1 MRADIGFVNGRIWTG
16 DPDRPWARSLGVA
29 HGRVTALDDDR
40 ECASARETVDLGGRT
55 AVPGFNDAHHHL
67 ALRGRRLAA
76 LDVGHAAAPDA
87 RTLLD
92 LVARAARGLPPDAWI
107 RGGGFDQNKIGGF
120 PTRLDLDAAGGGRPV
135 LLSHV
140 SEHIAVASTAALRAA
155 GVADLRDP
163 PDIPGGRIVV
173 GADGLATGL
182 LLENA
187 KKWCDATL
195 KPHPIDELVGFL
207 DTASRTALSEGVTSV
222 TDPGVGGLDGIG
234 MGRTDLHGYLTAR
247 ERGSLR
253 VRVTAMPYITT
264 THALE
269 GLEPGVDG
277 WGLDL
282 GLRTGFGDEF
292 LRLGA
297 VKVLSDG
304 SLIGRTSALH
314 EPYCAHGG
322 DEEPGRGMLAF
333 DPEQLARTLAL
344 LHRSGWQL
352 AVHAIGDRAV
362 DHAIDHLE
370 RAQRQY
376 PRHDARHRIEHCGIA
391 SEEAVGRIARAGIVP
406 VPQGRFLWELGD
418 GFLDALGERRGASVY
433 RMRSFLDAGVV
444 LPGSSDTPVV
454 DAHPMKGIHAMVN
467 RRTAGGRPIAP
478 AERLT
483 VDQAVRAYTH
493 GSAYAAGEEGR
504 KGRLAPGLLA
514 DMAVLDADPFTAD
527 PRDLADITVA
537 ATVLGGT
544 VVHGSDALA

>member
-1 MRADIGFVNGRIWTG
+1 MRADVGLVNGAIWTG
-16 DPDRPWARSLGVA
+16 DPQRPWARSLCVGF
-29 HGRVTALDDDR
+29 GRVVALDDDR
-40 ECASARETVDLGGRT
+40 ECARARETVDLGGRT
-55 AVPGFNDAHHHL
+55 VVPGFNDAHHHL

-76 LDVGHAAAPDA
+76 LDVGRAAAPS
-87 RTLLD
+87 RRRLLD
-92 LVARAARGLPPDAWI
+92 LVARKARETPSGEWI

-120 PTRLDLDAAGGGRPV
+120 PTREELDAAGDGRPV

-140 SEHIAVASTAALRAA
+140 SEHIAVASTAALRAV
-155 GVADLRDP
+155 GVEDLRNP
-163 PDIPGGRIVV
+163 PRIPGGSIVL
-173 GADGLATGL
+173 GQDGLATGL

-195 KPHPIDELVGFL
+195 KPHRIDELVGFL
-207 DTASRTALSEGVTSV
+207 GTASRVALSEGITSV

-247 ERGSLR
+247 ERGDLG

-292 LRLGA
+292 LRVGA

-314 EPYCAHGG
+314 EPYCAHAE
-322 DEEPGRGMLAF
+322 DEGPGRGMLAF
-333 DPEQLARTLAL
+333 DPEQLAKTLGL

-370 RAQRQY
+370 EAQRRY
-376 PRHDARHRIEHCGIA
+376 PREDTRHRIEHCGIA
-391 SEEAVGRIARAGIVP
+391 SEEAVERIARAGIVP

-418 GFLDALGERRGASVY
+418 GFLDALGERRGRSIY
-433 RMRSFLDAGVV
+433 RMKSFLDAGVV
-444 LPGSSDTPVV
+444 LPGSSDSPVV

-467 RRTAGGRPIAP
+467 RRTARGRVIAP
-478 AERLT
+478 KERLT
-483 VDQAVRAYTH
+483 VEQAVRAYTH
-493 GSAYAAGEEGR
+493 GSAHAAGEER
-504 KGRLAPGLLA
+504 IKGRLVPGLLA
-514 DMAVLDADPFTAD
+514 DMAVLDANPFAVD
-527 PRDLADITVA
+527 SRELADITVC
-537 ATVLGGT
+537 ATLLGGEI
-544 VVHGSDALA
+544 VHGADTLT

>member
-1 MRADIGFVNGRIWTG
+1 MRADVAFVNGAIWTG
-16 DPDRPWARSLGVA
+16 DPGRPWARSLCVTY
-29 HGRVTALDDDR
+29 GRVAALDDDR
-40 ECASARETVDLGGRT
+40 ECAAAHETVDLGGRT
-55 AVPGFNDAHHHL
+55 VVPGFNDAHHHL
-67 ALRGRRLAA
+67 ALRGRRLAT
-76 LDVGHAAAPDA
+76 LDVGHAAAPTRD
-87 RTLLD
+87 RLLG
-92 LVARAARGLPPDAWI
+92 LVAHKARELAPDEWV
-107 RGGGFDQNKIGGF
+107 RGGGFDQNRIGGF
-120 PTRLDLDAAGGGRPV
+120 PTREELDAAGGGRPV

-155 GVADLRDP
+155 GIADLRRP
-163 PDIPGGRIVV
+163 PDIPGGRIVL
-173 GADGLATGL
+173 GADGAATGL

-187 KKWCDATL
+187 KKWFDATL
-195 KPHPIDELVGFL
+195 KPHRIDELVGFL
-207 DTASRTALSEGVTSV
+207 DTASRTALAEGITSI

-234 MGRTDLHGYLTAR
+234 MGRADLHGYLTAR
-247 ERGSLR
+247 ERGSLG

-264 THALE
+264 THALA

-314 EPYCAHGG
+314 EPYCAHAPG
-322 DEEPGRGMLAF
+322 EEPGRGMLAF
-333 DPEQLARTLAL
+333 DPERLAETLGL

-362 DHAIDHLE
+362 DLAVGHVE
-370 RAQRQY
+370 EAQRRH

-391 SEEAVGRIARAGIVP
+391 SPEAVQRIARAGIVP

-418 GFLDALGERRGASVY
+418 GFLDALGEQRSRSVY
-433 RMRSFLDAGVV
+433 RMKSFLDAGVV

-467 RRTAGGRPIAP
+467 RRTAQGRLIGPQ
-478 AERLT
+478 ERLT
-483 VDQAVRAYTH
+483 VEQAVRAYTH
-493 GSAYAAGEEGR
+493 GSAYAAGEEGI
-504 KGRLAPGLLA
+504 KGRIVPGLLA
-514 DMAVLDADPFTAD
+514 DLAVLDADPFAVD
-527 PRDLADITVA
+527 PRDLADIAVV
-537 ATVLGGT
+537 ATVVGGR
-544 VVHGSDALA
+544 VVHGADALA

>member
-1 MRADIGFVNGRIWTG
+1 MRADTGFINGEIWTG
-16 DPDRPWARSLGVA
+16 DPERPWARSLCVKY
-29 HGRVTALDDDR
+29 GRVVALDDDR
-40 ECASARETVDLGGRT
+40 ECASAQETVDLGGRT
-55 AVPGFNDAHHHL
+55 VVPGFNDAHHHL
-67 ALRGRRLAA
+67 ALRGRRLSA
-76 LDVGHAAAPDA
+76 LDVSRSGAPS
-87 RTLLD
+87 RNELLD
-92 LVARAARGLPPDAWI
+92 LVARQAQGLPSDAWI

-120 PTRLDLDAAGGGRPV
+120 PTREELDTAGGGRPV

-140 SEHIAVASTAALRAA
+140 SEHIAVASTAALHAA
-155 GVADLRDP
+155 GVGNLRAP
-163 PDIPGGRIVV
+163 PEIPGGRIVL

-195 KPHPIDELVGFL
+195 KPHRIDELVGFL
-207 DTASRTALSEGVTSV
+207 ETASRIALTEGITSV

-247 ERGSLR
+247 ERGSLG

-314 EPYCAHGG
+314 EPYCAHAE
-322 DEEPGRGMLAF
+322 DEGPGRGMLAF
-333 DPEQLARTLAL
+333 DPERLAQTLGL

-370 RAQRQY
+370 AAQRRH

-391 SEEAVGRIARAGIVP
+391 SDEAVERIARAGIVP

-418 GFLDALGERRGASVY
+418 GFLDALGERRSRSAY
-433 RMRSFLDAGVV
+433 RMKSFLDAGVV

-467 RRTAGGRPIAP
+467 RRTAQGRVLAP
-478 AERLT
+478 EERLT
-483 VDQAVRAYTH
+483 VEQAVRAYTH
-493 GSAYAAGEEGR
+493 GSAYAAGEEKL
-504 KGRLAPGLLA
+504 KGRIVPGLLA
-514 DMAVLDADPFTAD
+514 DMAVLDANPFAVD
-527 PRDLADITVA
+527 PRELADITVCA
-537 ATVLGGT
+537 AVLGGRIAY
-544 VVHGSDALA
+544 GAGALA

>member
-1 MRADIGFVNGRIWTG
+1 MRADVGFVNGAIWTG
-16 DPDRPWARSLGVA
+16 DPEKPWARSLCA
-29 HGRVTALDDDR
+29 TYGRVVSLDDDR
-40 ECASARETVDLGGRT
+40 ACASARETVDLGGRT
-55 AVPGFNDAHHHL
+55 VVPGFNDAHHHL
-67 ALRGRRLAA
+67 ALRGRRLGA
-76 LDVGHAAAPDA
+76 LDVSHAAAPS
-87 RTLLD
+87 RNELLGR
-92 LVARAARGLPPDAWI
+92 VARKAGELPPGEWV

-120 PTRLDLDAAGGGRPV
+120 PTRQELDAAGGGRPV

-155 GVADLRDP
+155 GVADLGNP
-163 PDIPGGRIVV
+163 PEIPGGRIVL

-195 KPHPIDELVGFL
+195 KPHRIDELVGFL
-207 DTASRTALSEGVTSV
+207 ETASRTALTEGITSV

-247 ERGSLR
+247 ERGSLG
-253 VRVTAMPYITT
+253 VRVTAMPYITA

-314 EPYCAHGG
+314 EPYCAHDRG
-322 DEEPGRGMLAF
+322 EEPGRGMLAF
-333 DPEQLARTLAL
+333 DPGPLARTLGL

-370 RAQRQY
+370 EAQRQY

-391 SEEAVGRIARAGIVP
+391 SEEAVERIARAGIVP

-418 GFLDALGERRGASVY
+418 GFLDALGERRVRSAY

-467 RRTAGGRPIAP
+467 RRTARGRLLAP
-478 AERLT
+478 EERLT
-483 VDQAVRAYTH
+483 VEQAVRAYTH
-493 GSAYAAGEEGR
+493 GSAYAAGEEER
-504 KGRLAPGLLA
+504 KGRLVPGLLA
-514 DMAVLDADPFTAD
+514 DMAVLDADPFAVA
-527 PRDLADITVA
+527 PRELADVTVC
-537 ATVLGGT
+537 ATVLGGG
-544 VVHGSDALA
+544 VVHGADALA